1 MSGPDPHSGT
11 ISKTLYVQLT
21 DLRQGA
27 KTAWPQN
34 LTTITFQQQSVTQ
47 SQFDTQC
54 ADELEPFQT
63 AKDAFATWQA
73 ALVTREASLE
83 GAKKLIAGVYA
94 LLPGF
99 LGRNSPN
106 HAKWGAAPK
115 KARRPL
121 TSEQK
126 VVAAEKSK
134 ATREARGT
142 MSKKAKSKIHG
153 TVPAAPTTP
162 APAATTPAP
171 AAATTP
177 APAATAPKTGG

>member
-1 MSGPDPHSGT
+1 MNSNDSHSAT
-11 ISKTLYVQLT
+11 TSKTLYVQLT

-47 SQFDTQC
+47 AQFDTLC
-54 ADELEPFQT
+54 ADELEPFQG
-63 AKDAFATWQA
+63 AKDAFATWKE
-73 ALVTREASLE
+73 ALVTREAALA
-83 GAKKLIAGVYA
+83 GAKQFIAGVYA

-106 HAKWGAAPK
+106 HAKWGAAPR

-126 VVAAEKSK
+126 VEAAQKAE
-134 ATREARGT
+134 ATRTARGT

-153 TVPAAPTTP
+153 TVPAETTTP
-162 APAATTPAP
+162 VPAETTTPV
-171 AAATTP
+171 
-177 APAATAPKTGG
+177 PAATAPKAGG

>member
-1 MSGPDPHSGT
+1 MSGPDHHSGT
-11 ISKTLYVQLT
+11 IAQTLYAQIT
-21 DLRQGA
+21 ALRQGA
-27 KTAWPQN
+27 KTAWPTN

-47 SQFDTQC
+47 AQFDTAC
-54 ADELEPFQT
+54 ADELAPFQ
-63 AKDAFATWQA
+63 ASKDAFATWKSA
-73 ALVTREASLE
+73 IVTREAALA
-83 GAKKLIAGVYA
+83 GAKQFIAGVYA

-121 TSEQK
+121 TAEQK
-126 VVAAEKSK
+126 VAAAEKAA

-153 TVPAAPTTP
+153 TVPAASAATTTP
-162 APAATTPAP
+162 ATTATAPAATT
-171 AAATTP
+171 T
-177 APAATAPKTGG
+177 KTGG